1 MSCNN
6 RLNSETDI
14 HSDECNQ
21 FYQNYQNEKFLN
33 YNLHMSA
40 MNGDDRLT
48 KISSLN
54 TNVRNIGASSR
65 GYNVNIK
72 NNNLHDTIQ
81 TENWLFRLNRTL
93 SNCPNLNDPNKD
105 KICKSNELENIN
117 LFSESTRL
125 SYPLYN
131 YTGIDVYGV
140 DQNGRNLNRYENI
153 HNNRPPH
160 VACVSIGTDT
170 RLSEKDAYRSK
181 TEKAK

>member
-33 YNLHMSA
+33 YNLNMTA
-40 MNGDDRLT
+40 MNGNDRLT
-48 KISSLN
+48 KIPNLI
-54 TNVRNIGASSR
+54 TTVKQIGGSSR
-65 GYNVNIK
+65 GHNVVSK
-72 NNNLHDTIQ
+72 VTDLDETIN

-93 SNCPNLNDPNKD
+93 SNCPHLNDPNKD
-105 KICKSNELENIN
+105 KICKSNDYKIID
-117 LFSESTRL
+117 LFRESTRL
-125 SYPLYN
+125 SHPIYN

-153 HNNRPPH
+153 HNNRPSY

-170 RLSEKDAYRSK
+170 RLAEKDNHKRK
-181 TEKAK
+181 TS